1 MYNSPITDDTFVIIA
16 MQHYD
21 NLQCTSVSEFE
32 EDLKRF
38 VYLKKL
44 FGRYKDSGDLREKLI
59 INHLIILHNVFGV
72 ITTDLL
78 FFKIDREYWNIL
90 ATFLLYLGRMPTEL
104 PEVKMKL
111 IDLTLD
117 DKILDVLRKL

>member
-78 FFKIDREYWNIL
+78 FFKIDREYWSVL
-90 ATFLLYLGRMPTEL
+90 ATFLLYLGRMPAEL
-104 PEVKMKL
+104 PELNMKL
-111 IDLTLD
+111 NELTIDD
-117 DKILDVLRKL
+117 HILDVLRKL